1 MKLWL
6 AFTIF
11 SLGRLVSGF
20 MVDSDKLYDM
30 PEKLA
35 LISESSMDN
44 ESAGLLRVLMSGRVP
59 VSMSRVMF
67 LRYFDKHGFHTPALP
82 ILRGLHGRE
91 DLAMTLIMFNQIKNG
106 LENALRDKMK
116 TVRDDKVYLF
126 QAEPLLNISL
136 YYLENTKT
144 KGFFP
149 DLVKEVCKEAN
160 KKCEIV
166 YDTYNRC
173 HMSDDR
179 YDYEGAGQ
187 GLLAK
192 HFDGC
197 LVSANSELANAVA
210 LSDRITGYRAPSLF
224 FVPTGN
230 PGNFNPNNIAG
241 RKIGFI
247 HGWESNFRCLK
258 ENKVV
263 GARLLGPHQIF
274 SQDTNKLVNNVKN
287 QQIDAAFLALNPEY
301 GVDDEDLGVFGGT
314 PVGLEPVG
322 DVLYCGDGGA
332 LATRKDSR
340 VIKWFNASLRRL
352 KKSGKYAEVCR
363 TARIEHGHL
372 GETECVY

>member
-1 MKLWL
+1 MKLCL
-6 AFTIF
+6 AFVIF

-30 PEKLA
+30 PEKLD
-35 LISESSMDN
+35 LLSESSIDN
-44 ESAGLLRVLMSGRVP
+44 ESAGLLRVLLSGRVP
-59 VSMSRVMF
+59 VSMSRVML
-67 LRYFDKHGFHTPALP
+67 LRYFDKRGFHTPALP

-91 DLAMTLIMFNQIKNG
+91 DLAMTLIMFNQM
-106 LENALRDKMK
+106 ENALLDKVE

-126 QAEPLLNISL
+126 QADPLLNISL
-136 YYLENTKT
+136 FYLENTKT

-149 DLVKEVCKEAN
+149 DLLKEVCKDAG
-160 KKCEIV
+160 KKCKIV

-197 LVSANSELANAVA
+197 LLSVNSELANAVA
-210 LSDRITGYRAPSLF
+210 LSDRITNYNAPSRF

-230 PGNFNPNNIAG
+230 PGNFNPNNITG

-247 HGWESNFRCLK
+247 HGWESNFRCLR
-258 ENKVV
+258 ENNVV

-274 SQDTNKLVNNVKN
+274 SQDIYKLLNNVKT
-287 QQIDAAFLALNPEY
+287 QQIDAAFVALAPEY
-301 GVDDEDLGVFGGT
+301 GVDDEDLRMLGVM
-314 PVGLEPVG
+314 PVDVEPVG
-322 DVLYCGDGGA
+322 DVLYCGDGDA

-352 KKSGKYAEVCR
+352 KKSGKYAEYAER
-363 TARIEHGHL
+363 HE
-372 GETECVY
+372 